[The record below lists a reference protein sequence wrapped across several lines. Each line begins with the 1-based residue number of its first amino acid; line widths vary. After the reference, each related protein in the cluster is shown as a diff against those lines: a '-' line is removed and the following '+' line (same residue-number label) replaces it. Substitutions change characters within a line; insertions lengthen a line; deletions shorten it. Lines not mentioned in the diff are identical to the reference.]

1 MLNINA
7 LPILLKMVSKLDIKP
22 VIKSLKELDIFDD
35 TADTPDKAIN
45 ELSGEKAVEC
55 ALEALN
61 AILPQLDKIADYIP
75 EFVAMYKGVSIEEA
89 GKIDA
94 LLVIDDLI
102 HEEGIKDF
110 FMRALRRKAEQAV

>member
-45 ELSGEKAVEC
+45 ELSGE
-55 ALEALN
+55 
-61 AILPQLDKIADYIP
+61 
-75 EFVAMYKGVSIEEA
+75 
-89 GKIDA
+89 
-94 LLVIDDLI
+94 
-102 HEEGIKDF
+102 
-110 FMRALRRKAEQAV
+110 